1 MTDRT
6 APHIQPDGPQFRPRP
21 VPLRLMLIFL
31 GVFLLG
37 MLTGLA
43 VLLVSSPLSRL
54 TDRVIDLIPWW
65 FLLQAL
71 FFGAYAHAYWGAF
84 GTLGKAAAPIQLW
97 RHPELRTLPALPP
110 LPLRT
115 AVLLYAVPL
124 ALMGSMFAWAMQDVT
139 RQGRQSAAR
148 YAVLSQWTSA
158 TLLGFTRVS
167 CQDFPAG
174 SVQADSLCLVAWR
187 DFPQGRSFADTVRAW
202 VQDER
207 LTFTDAGQ
215 PIEAPALN
223 LPFRQGG
230 GVTGAA
236 WTVPLRRIAEDDVR
250 PFMVTAVSRRDPV
263 PASGAAPAPELAS
276 WLRGQAFHSVL
287 IVTPG
292 ASSPSVTAP

>member
-21 VPLRLMLIFL
+21 VPLRLMLIFQ

-84 GTLGKAAAPIQLW
+84 GTLGKAAAPSQLW

-110 LPLRT
+110 LPLWR
-115 AVLLYAVPL
+115 AALLYAVPL
-124 ALMGSMFAWAMQDVT
+124 ALMGGMFAWGARGLGAQV
-139 RQGRQSAAR
+139 AR
-148 YAVLSQWTSA
+148 YTTNSQWTSA

-215 PIEAPALN
+215 SIEAPALN

-230 GVTGAA
+230 GVTGGQ
-236 WTVPLRRIAEDDVR
+236 WTVPLRRIAENDVQ
-250 PFMVTAVSRRDPV
+250 PFAVTAVSRRDPA
-263 PASGAAPAPELAS
+263 PESGAAPAPEVAS

>member
-1 MTDRT
+1 MTERT
-6 APHIQPDGPQFRPRP
+6 STPAREDGPQFRPRP
-21 VPLRLMLIFL
+21 GPLRLMLVL
-31 GVFLLG
+31 QGVFLLG
-37 MLTGLA
+37 MLAGLV

-54 TDRVIDLIPWW
+54 ADRVVALFPWW

-84 GTLGKAAAPIQLW
+84 GTLGKAAAPMQLW

-110 LPLRT
+110 LPLWR
-115 AVLLYAVPL
+115 AALLYAVPL
-124 ALMGSMFAWAMQDVT
+124 ALVGAMFAWGSRDLGAQV
-139 RQGRQSAAR
+139 AR
-148 YAVLSQWTSA
+148 YTMSGQWTSA
-158 TLLGFTRVS
+158 TRLGFTRVS

-174 SVQADSLCLVAWR
+174 RVQPDSLCLVAWQ
-187 DFPQGRSFADTVRAW
+187 DFPQGQSFADTVREW

-223 LPFRQGG
+223 LPFRQAG
-230 GVTGAA
+230 GVTGGQ
-236 WTVPLRRIAEDDVR
+236 WTVPLRRIAEDDTQ
-250 PFMVTAVSRRDPV
+250 PFTVTAVSRRDPA
-263 PASGAAPAPELAS
+263 PASGAAPAPDLAS

-292 ASSPSVTAP
+292 ASSPGVTAP

>member
-1 MTDRT
+1 MTERT
-6 APHIQPDGPQFRPRP
+6 ASHIQPDGPQFRPRP
-21 VPLRLMLIFL
+21 GPMRLTLVL
-31 GVFLLG
+31 QGVFLLG

-43 VLLVSSPLSRL
+43 VLMVSSPLSRL
-54 TDRVIDLIPWW
+54 SDRVIEVFPWW

-71 FFGAYAHAYWGAF
+71 SFGGYAHAYWGAF
-84 GTLGKAAAPIQLW
+84 GTLGKAAAPMQLW

-124 ALMGSMFAWAMQDVT
+124 ALMGGVFAWAMQDVT

-158 TLLGFTRVS
+158 ARLGFTRVS
-167 CQDFPAG
+167 CRDLPAG
-174 SVQADSLCLVAWR
+174 SVQPDSLCLVAWQ

-207 LTFTDAGQ
+207 LTFTNAGQ
-215 PIEAPALN
+215 PIEASALN
-223 LPFRQGG
+223 LPFRQAG
-230 GVTGAA
+230 GVTGGQ
-236 WTVPLRRIAEDDVR
+236 WTVPLRRVAEDDVR
-250 PFMVTAVSRRDPV
+250 PFTVTAVSRRDPV

-276 WLRGQAFHSVL
+276 WLRGQVFHSVL

-292 ASSPSVTAP
+292 ASSPGVTAP

>member
-1 MTDRT
+1 MTERT
-6 APHIQPDGPQFRPRP
+6 STPAREDGPQFRPRP
-21 VPLRLMLIFL
+21 GPFRLMLVL
-31 GVFLLG
+31 QGVFLLG

-54 TDRVIDLIPWW
+54 ADRVMDLFPWW
-65 FLLQAL
+65 FLVQAL
-71 FFGAYAHAYWGAF
+71 FFGAYAHAYWGAL
-84 GTLGKAAAPIQLW
+84 GTLGKAPAPIQLW

-158 TLLGFTRVS
+158 KILGFTRVS
-167 CQDFPAG
+167 CRDFPAG
-174 SVQADSLCLVAWR
+174 RVQPDSLCLVAWQ

-202 VQDER
+202 VQVER

-215 PIEAPALN
+215 PVELD
-223 LPFRQGG
+223 LPFRQAG
-230 GVTGAA
+230 GVTGGQ
-236 WTVPLRRIAEDDVR
+236 WTVPLRRITEDDTQ
-250 PFMVTAVSRRDPV
+250 PFTVTAVSRRDPA

-292 ASSPSVTAP
+292 ASSPGVTAP